1 MDTNEQD
8 IPQLAID
15 QVITSR
21 GEITWNDKD
30 IEVLQTAS
38 ILKVKH
44 YHRTLN
50 KRLNAEKRE
59 VLKKLKMKVQPKLDL
74 LEKIE
79 REEEN
84 IALEMMKGLS
94 ASEAFEKCLD
104 RVEFETWQAITLEN
118 QEVDSD

>member
-1 MDTNEQD
+1 MGKKEQD

-21 GEITWNDKD
+21 GETTWNNMD
-30 IEVLQTAS
+30 IELLQTAS
-38 ILKVKH
+38 KLKVKH
-44 YHRTLN
+44 YHRTLK

-59 VLKKLKMKVQPKLDL
+59 VLKKLKMKVQPKFDL

-79 REEEN
+79 REDEN

-104 RVEFETWQAITLEN
+104 KVEFETWQAITLTS